1 MATNGN
7 VTQFTN
13 QAQDI
18 SRSMFGAFQ
27 GITEVQSNI
36 LQRLSGI
43 QQNLIQ
49 QAFEATNDQLQVWS
63 KMNDPREFA
72 SAQADLIKT
81 HGQRYADTVKQA
93 VDVTV
98 EAWQE
103 IGSRVEETGREVSS
117 KAERASS
124 SKKVA

>member
-1 MATNGN
+1 MATNDN
-7 VTQFTN
+7 ITQFTN

-18 SRSMFGAFQ
+18 SRSMFGVFQ
-27 GITEVQSNI
+27 GIAEVQSNI

-43 QQNLIQ
+43 QQNFIQ
-49 QAFEATNDQLQVWS
+49 QAFEASNDQLQVWS
-63 KMNDPREFA
+63 KVSDPREFA
-72 SAQADLIKT
+72 TAQADLVKT
-81 HGQRYADTVKQA
+81 HGQRYVNSVKQA
-93 VDVTV
+93 IDVTV

-103 IGSRVEETGREVSS
+103 IGSRVQETTRDVTN